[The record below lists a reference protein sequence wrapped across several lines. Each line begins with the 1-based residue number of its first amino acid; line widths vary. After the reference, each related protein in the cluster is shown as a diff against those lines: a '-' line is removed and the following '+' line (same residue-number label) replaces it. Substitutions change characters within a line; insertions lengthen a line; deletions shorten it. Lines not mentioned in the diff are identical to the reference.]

1 MGHMEEIKDNVTA
14 RPTFYLPHHAV
25 IKSST
30 LTTVVRRRFWPIK
43 GRVIAR
49 SIFRRCIQCIK
60 AKPIRYSN
68 RIRGRPSKKAW
79 IAIFVCFSIKAIHPK
94 AVEDMTSAAFLAAL
108 RRFISRRGKPSTMWS
123 DNGTNFVGAER
134 ELSECLL
141 NVAKNLANEGVT
153 WHFNPPS
160 APHFGG
166 LWESGVKSAK
176 YHLLRVLKEGSP
188 TYSELETL
196 LCQVEACL
204 NSRPLTPMSSDPF
217 DMDPLTPAHF
227 LIGGPMFFHPEPD
240 LSNESPNKLSKWK
253 SVQGLMQTFWKR
265 WHIEYLPQLQVRGK
279 WTAGCK
285 PLEVNDLVIVKE
297 DNMPPARWK
306 LARITC
312 VHPGSDGQIRV
323 VTIRLAN
330 GNEIK
335 RLVVKLCRLPVED
348 EA

>member
-1 MGHMEEIKDNVTA
+1 MSVSASTSNSRVRLEPISLPSFTGNIQDWQSFYDCFRVMVHEDNGFSSA
-14 RPTFYLPHHAV
+14 QKFYYLRSHLELLHCGPQSLLAE
-25 IKSST
+25 
-30 LTTVVRRRFWPIK
+30 VRRRYWPIK

-60 AKPIRYSN
+60 AKPTFETPSMGHLPKQRVQCTRPFTNTGVDFTGPFSV
-68 RIRGRPSKKAW
+68 RSGIRGRPSKKAW
-79 IAIFVCFSIKAIHPK
+79 IAIFVCFSIKAIHIE

-176 YHLLRVLKEGSP
+176 YHLLRVLKESSL

-217 DMDPLTPAHF
+217 DTDPLTPAHF
-227 LIGGPMFFHPEPD
+227 LIGGPMFFQPEPD
-240 LSNESPNKLSKWK
+240 LSNESPN
-253 SVQGLMQTFWKR
+253 
-265 WHIEYLPQLQVRGK
+265 
-279 WTAGCK
+279 
-285 PLEVNDLVIVKE
+285 
-297 DNMPPARWK
+297 
-306 LARITC
+306 
-312 VHPGSDGQIRV
+312 
-323 VTIRLAN
+323 
-330 GNEIK
+330 
-335 RLVVKLCRLPVED
+335 
-348 EA
+348 